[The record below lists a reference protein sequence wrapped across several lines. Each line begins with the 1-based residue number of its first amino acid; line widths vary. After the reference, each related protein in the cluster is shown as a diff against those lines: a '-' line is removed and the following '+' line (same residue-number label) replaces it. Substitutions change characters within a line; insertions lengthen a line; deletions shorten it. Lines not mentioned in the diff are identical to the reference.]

1 MEKDKIMS
9 PDRVAISAEK
19 QLKDLENA
27 NNKKMTEVLKER
39 EYVLALKR
47 TILARQYYNKN

>member
-27 NNKKMTEVLKER
+27 NNKKMTEVLKE
-39 EYVLALKR
+39 
-47 TILARQYYNKN
+47 